1 MKEILACLEQIGPTS
16 LTPEQLTDQ
25 ISKWEDLPCGL
36 LELRNCIR
44 GWTSGV
50 SHQLRMKEMRLKDVE
65 LQLAETMEQC
75 ESDDTALA
83 MQVQEMEAELK
94 RARGSTDVSGR
105 EQHVSCE
112 CDL

>member
-1 MKEILACLEQIGPTS
+1 
-16 LTPEQLTDQ
+16 
-25 ISKWEDLPCGL
+25 
-36 LELRNCIR
+36 
-44 GWTSGV
+44 
-50 SHQLRMKEMRLKDVE
+50 MKEMRLKDVE